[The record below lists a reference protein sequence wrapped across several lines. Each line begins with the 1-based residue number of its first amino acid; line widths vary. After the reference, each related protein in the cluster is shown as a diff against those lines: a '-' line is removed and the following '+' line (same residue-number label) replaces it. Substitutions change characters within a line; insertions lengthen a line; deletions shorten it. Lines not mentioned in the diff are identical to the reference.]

1 MESYI
6 QSKTL
11 GSFSVNSAELDYF
24 VPETKGSDGKKRK
37 KSELV
42 TSCKTSESLKQQRL
56 NQLIGQ
62 VVLTEEKTEEGDTVP
77 SDKSQPTEKQQ
88 EGTVM
93 TGAAQQSAKICH
105 SNKPAN
111 LQGDDAR
118 RGGRFS
124 TCDCIKEAAGR
135 SRLWTRGETKDYGY
149 EVALWWR
156 SVGAPAAVVVTG
168 TQLIVQELMIQL
180 FL

>member
-1 MESYI
+1 M
-6 QSKTL
+6 
-11 GSFSVNSAELDYF
+11 
-24 VPETKGSDGKKRK
+24 
-37 KSELV
+37 

-62 VVLTEEKTEEGDTVP
+62 VVRTEEKTEEGGTVP
-77 SDKSQPTEKQQ
+77 SDKSQPAEKQQ

-118 RGGRFS
+118 RGGRLS

-135 SRLWTRGETKDYGY
+135 SRRWTRGETKDYGY
-149 EVALWWR
+149 GAASWWQ
-156 SVGAPAAVVVTG
+156 SAGAPAAVAVTG
-168 TQLIVQELMIQL
+168 TQLIVHSRACDSAFPLKCDRGAPELTPNNHGVTMWL
-180 FL
+180 THKNLHNSH